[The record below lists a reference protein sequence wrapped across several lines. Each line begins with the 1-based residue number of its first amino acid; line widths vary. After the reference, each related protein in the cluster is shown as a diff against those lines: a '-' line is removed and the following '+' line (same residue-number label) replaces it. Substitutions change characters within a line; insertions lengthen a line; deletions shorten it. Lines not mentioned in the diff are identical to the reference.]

1 MNPDKVLT
9 VQPPDSLEIIDDE
22 VEIKKTLNR
31 KTTTFDTP
39 NSTPPSNENEATH
52 DQNKNKEKHTTTD
65 VITLKSP
72 ILPESNNTMTQPTI
86 EVATA
91 AVIVNNRITTPVT
104 LQIRPTKGST
114 NINVLKAHQK
124 IFSAM
129 KLIDPTL
136 KIITFQNE
144 TIDSTDQF
152 LSSALEY
159 TSKFKEI
166 HEDIKSSRVYIS
178 HKIESTIPLGDIK
191 YGNKQQLSSIF
202 DTLVTNNAYLSL
214 NKFCTHK
221 EHSIG
226 FFTHINP
233 KVALRNNFRNAIQDE
248 LMWIDLNDE
257 ECAPMIHQIRDSS
270 GKTQDNKR

>member
-65 VITLKSP
+65 VITLKIP
-72 ILPESNNTMTQPTI
+72 ILPEANNTKAQRTI
-86 EVATA
+86 EVAMA

-191 YGNKQQLSSIF
+191 YGNKQ
-202 DTLVTNNAYLSL
+202 
-214 NKFCTHK
+214 
-221 EHSIG
+221 
-226 FFTHINP
+226 
-233 KVALRNNFRNAIQDE
+233 
-248 LMWIDLNDE
+248 
-257 ECAPMIHQIRDSS
+257 
-270 GKTQDNKR
+270 

>member
-129 KLIDPTL
+129 KLIDPTP

-178 HKIESTIPLGDIK
+178 HKIESAIPLGDIK
-191 YGNKQQLSSIF
+191 Y
-202 DTLVTNNAYLSL
+202 
-214 NKFCTHK
+214 
-221 EHSIG
+221 
-226 FFTHINP
+226 
-233 KVALRNNFRNAIQDE
+233 
-248 LMWIDLNDE
+248 
-257 ECAPMIHQIRDSS
+257 
-270 GKTQDNKR
+270 DNK